1 MHVTPAVLPSL
12 RHRISFRAPVVAGL
26 VCVALMATGCASR
39 GILGEKPAITQ
50 KEGKEVVP
58 DQGAQ
63 TTTVTPLQK
72 FMWFFSPYRPDIQ
85 QGNFVSEEM
94 LAQLKEGMTRDQVRF
109 ILGTPL
115 LADLFHADRWDYPFR
130 LARGSGETTSSRVV
144 VYFDKEGKVARFE
157 GGNLPT
163 EKEYI
168 DRIAGPSPFAKL
180 AKAGAPAAVVPSPV
194 APSAVPSNPDN
205 TPAMIPVTKPEV
217 TPAATPAEP
226 APAPTK

>member
-1 MHVTPAVLPSL
+1 MRVTPAVLPSL

-39 GILGEKPAITQ
+39 GILGEKPAAAQ

-94 LAQLKEGMTRDQVRF
+94 VSQLKEG
-109 ILGTPL
+109 
-115 LADLFHADRWDYPFR
+115 DRK
-130 LARGSGETTSSRVV
+130 SVV
-144 VYFDKEGKVARFE
+144 
-157 GGNLPT
+157 
-163 EKEYI
+163 
-168 DRIAGPSPFAKL
+168 
-180 AKAGAPAAVVPSPV
+180 
-194 APSAVPSNPDN
+194 
-205 TPAMIPVTKPEV
+205 
-217 TPAATPAEP
+217 
-226 APAPTK
+226 